1 MSIKVD
7 TASLRELSSYAKA
20 ISASVDSCA
29 TSVRNARNSL
39 PSKVLNKKGI
49 GYGLNS
55 ACDEIDAVKDRITKI
70 SSFLSQAAD
79 LYSQTELSLNS
90 SASEAS
96 KSTTGGPAS
105 EGIKIGSKANEV
117 LEKMGYLGNVL
128 AFFTKP
134 FANWIDSGT
143 FQVGVTGASS
153 VTSLIKDGNST
164 LKGLYEWS
172 KSNKDLDRLARMLP
186 ERAQKVRIKRLFG
199 LDDMFAGSASQASS
213 WSTSFKRNFK
223 KYYKKKSPF
232 ESYTSGGA
240 KAAFAW
246 AELGLTAVSKTISN
260 IDEHKSGKISAER
273 AVAETITETAI
284 DVGKE
289 WLIRAVVAAG
299 TAATVG
305 SAPVLFVGAM
315 TVGVSVGLDWACK
328 KITGAVCGEEK
339 EFTETVSD
347 FVLNVGEAAIS
358 VGKKAVTSVVS
369 SVKTGWSSLKS
380 SFKRGFSPLFST

>member
-7 TASLRELSSYAKA
+7 TASLRELSSYAKT

-29 TSVRNARNSL
+29 MSVRSARNSL

-199 LDDMFAGSASQASS
+199 LDDMFAGRASQASS
-213 WSTSFKRNFK
+213 WSTRFTNNF
-223 KYYKKKSPF
+223 YKMKNPL

-246 AELGLTAVSKTISN
+246 AGLGLTAVSKTISN

-289 WLIRAVVAAG
+289 WLIGAVVAAG
-299 TAATVG
+299 TAATVGFG

-347 FVLNVGEAAIS
+347 FVLNVGEAIF

>member
-1 MSIKVD
+1 MSIIVD
-7 TASLRELSSYAKA
+7 TASLRELSSYAKT

-29 TSVRNARNSL
+29 KSVRSARNSL
-39 PSKVLNKKGI
+39 PSKVLNKNGI

-70 SSFLSQAAD
+70 SSFLSQTAD

-90 SASEAS
+90 LASEAS
-96 KSTTGGPAS
+96 KSTTSKPAS

-164 LKGLYEWS
+164 LKGLYEWN
-172 KSNKDLDRLARMLP
+172 KSNKDLDRLARMRP
-186 ERAQKVRIKRLFG
+186 ERAKEVRINRLFG
-199 LDDMFAGSASQASS
+199 LDDIFAGRASQASS
-213 WSTSFKRNFK
+213 WSTRFKRNFK
-223 KYYKKKSPF
+223 KFYKKKDPF

-246 AELGLTAVSKTISN
+246 AGLGLTAISNTISN

-273 AVAETITETAI
+273 AAAETITETAI

-289 WLIRAVVAAG
+289 WLIGAAVAA
-299 TAATVG
+299 VG

-347 FVLNVGEAAIS
+347 FVLDVGEAAIS

-369 SVKTGWSSLKS
+369 SVKSGWSKLLS
-380 SFKRGFSPLFST
+380 SINRGFSPLFST